1 MVKPVK
7 TWPWSWARTI
17 LQPTVQSATTL
28 GEYHKIWYE
37 PNLSRLIAACPGQT
51 KAANDGDLTRA
62 EAMLTV
68 QAHALDT
75 IFNNLARQA

>member
-1 MVKPVK
+1 MK